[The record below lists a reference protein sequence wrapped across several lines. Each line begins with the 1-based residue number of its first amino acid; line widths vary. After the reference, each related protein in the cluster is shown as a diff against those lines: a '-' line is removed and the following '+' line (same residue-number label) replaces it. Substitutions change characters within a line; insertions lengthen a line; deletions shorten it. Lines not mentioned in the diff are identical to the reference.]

1 MIIYGANS
9 MRKALDFCLGASV
22 NCAHPLADGRWIVC
36 NGCREHGGGVAVETC
51 TSEPIALGAFRYSVT
66 EGRLWDEQD
75 TEVFLRPQSAMVLNV
90 LARNLGQVVSKN
102 DLISEVWQHISV
114 TDDSLTQ
121 CIADIRRAIQ
131 DKDRAIVKTL
141 PKRGYMV
148 VSEAEI
154 DVPVP
159 VDVDVDVIATSVGAK
174 RVPIVLIEALDTV
187 SGPVALLNLVST
199 VFGRFNA
206 RLRTSR
212 ERTVLVETDDTSLA
226 IRLALEVMKS
236 NETAGMF
243 RAAIDLCDIRT
254 IRDEIDGPRVFRL
267 ISAAGPKEILATQ
280 DIQSLALDEL
290 DCKFED
296 LGERNLT
303 SGAIRLFRV
312 LVQGRDGHLKLHA
325 DASSLLPTVAVIPF
339 QPRVP
344 GERALLG
351 EVIAEDVIS
360 ALSRS
365 TEVNVTSRLST
376 RAFSTRGATLAEV
389 GYALQADYVLSGSFI
404 EHSDK
409 VTLNVELSEVQ
420 SKRVLW
426 TDRIEGNVATVL
438 QDLELVH
445 QIVSNIRRM
454 VFMSE
459 IRNVK
464 AHPLLELSN
473 HNLLLGAVGLMHRMS
488 RNDFE
493 TARTLLDAL
502 SERVATQPAP
512 WAWSARWHVLRV
524 QQGWASD
531 PEQEAQAALDSAR
544 RALDIDPENSLAL
557 ASEGMVLT
565 NLSHRLDEAEDRYN
579 TALEFNPNDAYGAL
593 LRGAL
598 YGFQGKGDEAKK
610 DTDHALHLAPLDP
623 HRFFFLALA
632 AGANLAAEDF
642 ERAQSLAETS
652 LRMNRSH
659 TSTLRIKIVAQMR
672 LGQGDAARETAKTL
686 LKLQP
691 GLKVGEWLKNS
702 PTREFKFGEG
712 IASDLRDA
720 GIPE

>member
-1 MIIYGANS
+1 MPA
-9 MRKALDFCLGASV
+9 
-22 NCAHPLADGRWIVC
+22 
-36 NGCREHGGGVAVETC
+36 ETC
-51 TSEPIALGAFRYSVT
+51 TSEPIALGAFSYSLA
-66 EGRLWDEQD
+66 EGRLWDAQEA
-75 TEVFLRPQSAMVLNV
+75 EVFLRPQSSMVLNV
-90 LARNLGQVVSKN
+90 LVRNLGQVVSKN
-102 DLISEVWQHISV
+102 DLIAAVWQHISV

-121 CIADIRRAIQ
+121 CIADIRRAIG
-131 DKDRAIVKTL
+131 DKDRTIVKTL

-148 VSEAEI
+148 VSEAHVEPT
-154 DVPVP
+154 VPATL
-159 VDVDVDVIATSVGAK
+159 DVDSIAMALGAK
-174 RVPIVLIEALDTV
+174 RMPIVLIEALDTV
-187 SGPVALLNLVST
+187 SGPAALLNLVST
-199 VFGRFNA
+199 VFGQFDA

-212 ERTVLVETDDTSLA
+212 ERTVLVETEDASQA
-226 IRLALEVMKS
+226 IRLALEVMKGS
-236 NETAGMF
+236 TAGMF
-243 RAAIDLCDIRT
+243 RAAIDLCEMRT
-254 IRDEIDGPRVFRL
+254 IRDELEGPRVFRL
-267 ISAAGPKEILATQ
+267 ISAAGPKDILATQ
-280 DIQSLALDEL
+280 DVQSLALDEL
-290 DCKFED
+290 DCHFED
-296 LGERNLT
+296 LGDRNLT
-303 SGAIRLFRV
+303 VGTIRLFRV
-312 LVQGRDGHLKLHA
+312 LPAARDPKRQFRA
-325 DASSLLPTVAVIPF
+325 DASSLLPTIAVIPF

-344 GERALLG
+344 GERGLLG

-389 GYALQADYVLSGSFI
+389 GYALQADYVLSGSFM
-404 EHSDK
+404 EHQER
-409 VTLNVELSEVQ
+409 VILNVELSDVQ
-420 SKRVLW
+420 STKVLW
-426 TDRIEGNVATVL
+426 TDRLEGDVATVL

-445 QIVSNIRRM
+445 HIVSNIRRM

-464 AHPLLELSN
+464 SYPLLELNN

-502 SERVATQPAP
+502 GERAASQPAP

-524 QQGWASD
+524 QQGWATE
-531 PEQEAQAALDSAR
+531 PEKEAQAALESAH

-565 NLSHRLDEAEDRYN
+565 NLSHKLDEAEDRYN

-598 YGFQGKGDEAKK
+598 YGFQGKGAEAKK

-623 HRFFFLALA
+623 HKFFFLALA
-632 AGANLAAEDF
+632 AGANLAAEDY

-672 LGQGDAARETAKTL
+672 LGQGDAARETARTL

-691 GLKVGEWLKNS
+691 GLTVSSWLKNS
-702 PTREFKFGEG
+702 PTREFTFGTE
-712 IASDLRDA
+712 IAADLKDA
-720 GIPE
+720 GIPD